1 MNPTPPAHEELIR
14 LGLAPA
20 AKVARRKRLRKVDAT
35 AMAIE
40 MPAIAASVLP
50 PPQVPGAAL
59 SAYLESIGKPG
70 VGALQPHRAI
80 NASGDCAARWGIAP
94 GTVMLPLTRAA
105 YTRDNTPNEITA
117 THCRNGYEGFI
128 AELGRHDFT
137 APLQL

>member
-14 LGLAPA
+14 LDLAPA

-40 MPAIAASVLP
+40 MPAIAASILP

-59 SAYLESIGKPG
+59 SAYLESIGKPI

-80 NASGDCAARWGIAP
+80 NASDDCAARWDIAP
-94 GTVMLPLTRAA
+94 GTAMLLLTRVA
-105 YTRDNTPNEITA
+105 YTQDNTPNEITD
-117 THCRNGYEGFI
+117 TDCRNGYDDFI
-128 AELGRHDFT
+128 AALRRDDFA